1 MQRFVAPQNSI
12 KVERRGGLFVPSSFK
27 EVRVRNEGP
36 FTVMLIGDSRIELR
50 TIAAHKLAWALHKEA
65 DLCIKEA
72 NDGVLWKSDLAREFV
87 VLTINGAEI
96 HLPAV
101 AARKIAVA
109 LFRRNDAVDDWQIAN
124 KVRIVT

>member
-1 MQRFVAPQNSI
+1 
-12 KVERRGGLFVPSSFK
+12 
-27 EVRVRNEGP
+27 
-36 FTVMLIGDSRIELR
+36 MLIGDSRIELR

-96 HLPAV
+96 HLPAS

-124 KVRIVT
+124 KVRIIT